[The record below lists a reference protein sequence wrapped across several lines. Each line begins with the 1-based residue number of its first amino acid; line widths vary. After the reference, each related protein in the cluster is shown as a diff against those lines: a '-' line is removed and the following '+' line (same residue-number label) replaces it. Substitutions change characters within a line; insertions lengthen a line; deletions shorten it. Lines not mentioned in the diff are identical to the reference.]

1 MKASLQA
8 PAARPGTAATPGT
21 FPAVPGV
28 AYAIRSAHDGV
39 VIGEGAPAFTF
50 RVPSMAFAN
59 RLWRLD
65 AYRAGLKFL
74 RGEFDVEGDL
84 VAAVRSWSR
93 HAAEPRL
100 AASLFTWL
108 ARMRPERWWQS
119 RTHAQRNIAFHYD
132 QSNEFY
138 RTFLD
143 RRMVYSCAYFER
155 PDATLEEAQEAKL
168 DLVCRKL
175 DLGAADSFLDVG
187 CGWGALVTWAVERYG
202 SRATGC
208 TLSPQQYDAAIRL
221 IGERGLADRTRI
233 ELRDYRDVD
242 GRFTKIASVG
252 MVEHVGRSRLRAYF
266 RTLAARLTD
275 DGLVLNHAIAR
286 PSTVRTDAASHFLQR
301 RVFPGGELVSIGEMI
316 AAAEHAGF
324 EAIDVENLRP
334 HYARTCRAWVD
345 RLQANRDACE
355 RIVGQETYRT
365 WLLYL
370 AASSASFADGVT
382 EVFQLLLAKR
392 GTRRTLINRRYMY
405 DTPPR

>member
-39 VIGEGAPAFTF
+39 VIGDGAPAFTF

-175 DLGAADSFLDVG
+175 DLGAADSFPRRRLRMGRARHLGGGTIRQPRDG
-187 CGWGALVTWAVERYG
+187 LHAQSAAVRRG
-202 SRATGC
+202 HPADWRAR
-208 TLSPQQYDAAIRL
+208 P
-221 IGERGLADRTRI
+221 
-233 ELRDYRDVD
+233 
-242 GRFTKIASVG
+242 
-252 MVEHVGRSRLRAYF
+252 GRSRA
-266 RTLAARLTD
+266 
-275 DGLVLNHAIAR
+275 H
-286 PSTVRTDAASHFLQR
+286 
-301 RVFPGGELVSIGEMI
+301 
-316 AAAEHAGF
+316 
-324 EAIDVENLRP
+324 
-334 HYARTCRAWVD
+334 
-345 RLQANRDACE
+345 
-355 RIVGQETYRT
+355 
-365 WLLYL
+365 
-370 AASSASFADGVT
+370 
-382 EVFQLLLAKR
+382 
-392 GTRRTLINRRYMY
+392 
-405 DTPPR
+405 

>member
-8 PAARPGTAATPGT
+8 PAARPGTAATPAR
-21 FPAVPGV
+21 FPAIPGV
-28 AYAIRSAHDGV
+28 SYAIRTAQDGV
-39 VIGEGAPAFTF
+39 VIGDGAPAFTF
-50 RVPSMAFAN
+50 RVPSIDYVK

-65 AYRAGLKFL
+65 AYRAGLRFL

-84 VAAVRSWSR
+84 VAAVRAWSR
-93 HAAEPRL
+93 SAEESRL
-100 AASLFTWL
+100 AASLFAL
-108 ARMRPERWWQS
+108 IARLRPERWWQS
-119 RTHAQRNIAFHYD
+119 RELARHNIAFHYD
-132 QSNEFY
+132 QSPEFY
-138 RTFLD
+138 RAFLD

-175 DLGAADSFLDVG
+175 DLTAGDSFLDVG

-202 SRATGC
+202 TRAVGC
-208 TLSPQQYDAAIRL
+208 TLSREQRDAAVRL
-221 IGERGLADRTRI
+221 IGERGLADRARI

-275 DGLVLNHAIAR
+275 DGLVLNHGIAR
-286 PSTVRTDAASHFLQR
+286 PSTVRADAASHFLQR
-301 RVFPGGELVSIGEMI
+301 RVFPGGELVSLGEMI
-316 AAAEHAGF
+316 AAAEQAGF

-334 HYARTCRAWVD
+334 HYALTCRAWVD
-345 RLQANRDACE
+345 RLQANRDGCV
-355 RIVGQETYRT
+355 RIVGPEIYRT

-392 GTRRTLINRRYMY
+392 GASGTRMNRSYMY
-405 DTPPR
+405 DAPPR

>member
-1 MKASLQA
+1 
-8 PAARPGTAATPGT
+8 
-21 FPAVPGV
+21 
-28 AYAIRSAHDGV
+28 
-39 VIGEGAPAFTF
+39 
-50 RVPSMAFAN
+50 
-59 RLWRLD
+59 
-65 AYRAGLKFL
+65 
-74 RGEFDVEGDL
+74 
-84 VAAVRSWSR
+84 
-93 HAAEPRL
+93 
-100 AASLFTWL
+100 
-108 ARMRPERWWQS
+108 
-119 RTHAQRNIAFHYD
+119 
-132 QSNEFY
+132 
-138 RTFLD
+138 
-143 RRMVYSCAYFER
+143 
-155 PDATLEEAQEAKL
+155 
-168 DLVCRKL
+168 
-175 DLGAADSFLDVG
+175 
-187 CGWGALVTWAVERYG
+187 VERYG

-221 IGERGLADRTRI
+221 IGERGLADRARI
-233 ELRDYRDVD
+233 ELRDYRDVE

-316 AAAEHAGF
+316 AAAEYAGF

-355 RIVGQETYRT
+355 RIVGPETYRT